1 LNSTVS
7 CKDLTAVIYD
17 ALCSFIKQIM
27 YPVLTIKEMKNK
39 SLDTLNIGEVD
50 RCFRDGI
57 TSCRDEYLNT
67 REWYE
72 QIRCA
77 KELQLRLLLTI
88 DFVQL
93 INCQGFMVKSVLEE
107 T

>member
-1 LNSTVS
+1 VKWIDVS
-7 CKDLTAVIYD
+7 ETGLPHVQTK
-17 ALCSFIKQIM
+17 
-27 YPVLTIKEMKNK
+27 
-39 SLDTLNIGEVD
+39 
-50 RCFRDGI
+50 
-57 TSCRDEYLNT
+57 YLNT
-67 REWYE
+67 RELYE
-72 QIRCA
+72 QVRCA